1 MLKQFIAAFLLLLVS
16 AFSAEE
22 AFSADGD
29 AVAQPKIVFNELG
42 VGGGYAWGSLKES
55 DDIEVVPFYIRAGFD
70 ISRLVGMKG
79 PNTFQ
84 FSFEPF
90 YNRITGP
97 EDGEETGLTMFFR
110 YAVPVGSKT
119 SLFGEIGSGP
129 MYFSLDTVEQGESG
143 FNFLNQFGVGLRQEV
158 GDGIAFSAGYRF
170 RHMSNAGTDT
180 PNRGINSN
188 AFVAGI
194 SLLY

>member
-1 MLKQFIAAFLLLLVS
+1 MFKQFIAAFLLLLVS
-16 AFSAEE
+16 ALSAED
-22 AFSADGD
+22 AFSADD
-29 AVAQPKIVFNELG
+29 AAAQPKIVFNELG
-42 VGGGYAWGSLKES
+42 IGSGYAWGSLKEN
-55 DDIEVVPFYIRAGFD
+55 DDIEVVPFSIRVGFD
-70 ISRLVGMKG
+70 ISRLVGMTG

-110 YAVPVGSKT
+110 YAVPVGEKT

-143 FNFLNQFGVGLRQEV
+143 FNFLNQFGVGFRREV
-158 GDGIAFSAGYRF
+158 ADGIAFNAGYRF
-170 RHMSNAGTDT
+170 RHMSNAGTDS